1 MKVRNRNANENRLS
15 FNFVSVFLLKY
26 HFSLNF
32 VFSVFYTTKCVIFCP
47 QIDQDAF
54 GGLHRSPRPRTGLIE
69 KNMERGKGM
78 GRRRDVEGMER
89 GRNGNE
95 RKEK

>member
-1 MKVRNRNANENRLS
+1 
-15 FNFVSVFLLKY
+15 
-26 HFSLNF
+26 
-32 VFSVFYTTKCVIFCP
+32 
-47 QIDQDAF
+47 
-54 GGLHRSPRPRTGLIE
+54 
-69 KNMERGKGM
+69 MERGKGM